1 MNESASS
8 PIGSGLGAGAAHDPF
23 QSAKASALKA
33 AEELRAAAAIKA
45 NELRTAAESRAHQ
58 LRATAGQKASEFK
71 TDIKDRTE
79 DLRAY
84 ADEAIGQAKKQY
96 ETLMTEAENMARE
109 KPRQA
114 LLTAFGVGVVV
125 GLLLRR

>member
-1 MNESASS
+1 MNESVPS
-8 PIGSGLGAGAAHDPF
+8 PMGAGLGAGASHDPF

-45 NELRTAAESRAHQ
+45 SELRTAAENRAQQ

-71 TDIKDRTE
+71 TDLKDRTE
-79 DLRAY
+79 D
-84 ADEAIGQAKKQY
+84 GQAKKQY